1 MVKRFKKRILGNRFI
16 KRLVNLSLLS
26 LVSVGINFSIIPI
39 LTRIF
44 GSENFGE
51 LGYFLSWVNIL
62 AMVFSWRYEASIV
75 SEKDDDKAM
84 FLGFSSYLLSTL
96 TFVVLCVVF
105 GLAYA
110 LQLQPYGYALF
121 AVVVG
126 FIVNLGTISSNIL
139 NRKESTGTIGRSL
152 IVRSFSANLTQ
163 LALGLNQLISAF
175 SLMIGRFVGELLTSL
190 YLVISVLK
198 KVEVPALGSVARV
211 KSALKEKIDFP
222 KYTLPATLTNRF
234 REELPVI
241 LLTAYF
247 DPVVTGYYVV
257 AKRLFSPIK
266 FLTNSMKLVFYQR
279 FSKPGIK
286 LRNKI
291 ILLYSFPLFIVVLL
305 AIPSLAIY
313 LIGPRAITVYLGSEW
328 TDSFYYMLLLLPG
341 LVVKNAIS
349 TVGDAVFSLDKNRF
363 GFIWSLVFLVCVFIA
378 FYMGYKLED
387 AKAAYLGL
395 SGVQVIMYTAYL
407 VIIHNFTLK
416 HNV

>member
-1 MVKRFKKRILGNRFI
+1 
-16 KRLVNLSLLS
+16 
-26 LVSVGINFSIIPI
+26 
-39 LTRIF
+39 
-44 GSENFGE
+44 
-51 LGYFLSWVNIL
+51 
-62 AMVFSWRYEASIV
+62 
-75 SEKDDDKAM
+75 
-84 FLGFSSYLLSTL
+84 
-96 TFVVLCVVF
+96 
-105 GLAYA
+105 
-110 LQLQPYGYALF
+110 
-121 AVVVG
+121 
-126 FIVNLGTISSNIL
+126 
-139 NRKESTGTIGRSL
+139 
-152 IVRSFSANLTQ
+152 
-163 LALGLNQLISAF
+163 
-175 SLMIGRFVGELLTSL
+175 
-190 YLVISVLK
+190 
-198 KVEVPALGSVARV
+198 
-211 KSALKEKIDFP
+211 
-222 KYTLPATLTNRF
+222 
-234 REELPVI
+234 
-241 LLTAYF
+241 
-247 DPVVTGYYVV
+247 
-257 AKRLFSPIK
+257 
-266 FLTNSMKLVFYQR
+266 MKLVFYQR

-363 GFIWSLVFLVCVFIA
+363 GFIWSLVFLVGVFIA

>member
-363 GFIWSLVFLVCVFIA
+363 GFIWSLVFLVGVFIA